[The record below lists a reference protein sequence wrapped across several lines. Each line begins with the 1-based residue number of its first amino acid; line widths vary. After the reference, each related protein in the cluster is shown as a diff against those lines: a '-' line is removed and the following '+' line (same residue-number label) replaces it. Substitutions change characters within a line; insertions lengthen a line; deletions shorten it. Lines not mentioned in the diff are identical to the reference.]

1 MPRTDRI
8 TLKIFKKPLWLLA
21 SCLALLVVFS
31 SLGLDLI
38 NRNKGEKTYIFTAR
52 KVKPKRASLPVRN
65 KPQEETKYSVPLP
78 KPEEKVESET
88 EPSLPPPIE
97 SPIEKSKKIKV
108 LQPEVEEKGAVKA
121 EPPVS
126 PPAKSLPQTD
136 QPPAAVQP
144 VITESP
150 APKRKKGKV
159 AIIVDDMGNS
169 LQTIEDLCSIDLP
182 LTIAILPYSP
192 WAVETANVA
201 HNHGLEV
208 ILHLPLESLNDYES
222 NEETEGLI
230 HSNMS
235 EEEILAILK
244 ENLQQVPFITG
255 VNNHMGSKITAERE
269 LMMPIL
275 ETLKEENLYFIDSV
289 TTGKSV
295 AYQLARQLRIPT
307 AERHVF
313 LDNDPSEGSI
323 LRSLFQ
329 LFRLAQRRGMA
340 VGICHPLETT
350 VKVLLENL
358 AKIEDFNCE
367 AVFASQILQ

>member
-8 TLKIFKKPLWLLA
+8 SLKIFKKPLWLLA
-21 SCLALLVVFS
+21 VCLVLLTVFS
-31 SLGLDLI
+31 TLGLDLI
-38 NRNKGEKTYIFTAR
+38 NRNKGEKTYIFAAR
-52 KVKPKRASLPVRN
+52 KVKSERASLPVRE
-65 KPQEETKYSVPLP
+65 KPQEEKEYRVPLP
-78 KPEEKVESET
+78 KPEKKVESET
-88 EPSLPPPIE
+88 EPALPPPIE
-97 SPIEKSKKIKV
+97 SPIEEGKKSKV
-108 LQPEVEEKGAVKA
+108 LQPKEEEKGV
-121 EPPVS
+121 
-126 PPAKSLPQTD
+126 AKSEPLISPSIESPLKTEQS
-136 QPPAAVQP
+136 PAAVQP
-144 VITESP
+144 VITESA
-150 APKRKKGKV
+150 APRRKKGKV

-182 LTIAILPYSP
+182 LTIAILPYSSWP
-192 WAVETANVA
+192 VETANVA

-208 ILHLPLESLNDYES
+208 ILHLPLESLNDHES

-235 EEEILAILK
+235 EEEILAIL
-244 ENLQQVPFITG
+244 EINLQQVPFISG

-275 ETLKEENLYFIDSV
+275 ETLKEKNLYFVDSV

-295 AYQLARQLRIPT
+295 AYLLARQLRIPT

-313 LDNDPSEGSI
+313 LDNDPSEESI
-323 LRSLFQ
+323 RRSLIQ

-350 VKVLLENL
+350 VRVLLENL
-358 AKIEDFNCE
+358 ASIEDFNCD
-367 AVFASQILQ
+367 AVFVSQILH